1 MLSYHHLGLSPFDA
15 TTPIRSMSSVDCMST
30 SEFPCHLLSCSEVV
44 RPSSVF
50 GHGEQATISYCPTFP
65 ARAIAV
71 TGINKMTMTAEH
83 LFFVSPKPKK
93 TKDQRPKTPSRN
105 QKEQPELAQ
114 QRTNPNGNCKR
125 NTKSNQ
131 DSQRIIAGLIHLAIS
146 FVPLLF
152 PSTSVSTHRPH
163 SHSILDQRTLFLN
176 SDPALDS

>member
-15 TTPIRSMSSVDCMST
+15 TTPIRSMSSVDCMSA

-50 GHGEQATISYCPTFP
+50 GHGEQATISYCPTLP

-93 TKDQRPKTPSRN
+93 TKDQRPKTKDPKQESKGATGTCATKNKPKR
-105 QKEQPELAQ
+105 EL
-114 QRTNPNGNCKR
+114 REEHEVKPR
-125 NTKSNQ
+125 
-131 DSQRIIAGLIHLAIS
+131 
-146 FVPLLF
+146 F
-152 PSTSVSTHRPH
+152 STHHCRSHTSRHLLCAIALSINLGLYPPTPQSFDPRPK
-163 SHSILDQRTLFLN
+163 N
-176 SDPALDS
+176 SLSEL